1 MLRLSFLD
9 SKTNRNCFQH
19 FTWLI
24 AWLIN
29 MRMIYFST
37 CFCHFYNNFFWRIR
51 NWLIFENQKYF
62 LVQNYKCILVIFFI
76 QDSPALHTIIKM
88 LEKYYVFIT
97 MGTDPKWFIFGFIL
111 LFLVQFSVIVIIDGL
126 CKIQE
131 RKTMKSYRYVLL
143 KVYVVFFNFS
153 FLGNF
158 CKMGVIF

>member
-37 CFCHFYNNFFWRIR
+37 CFCHFYNNFFWWIR

-62 LVQNYKCILVIFFI
+62 LVQNYKCILVIFFYSRFSCTSYNHKDAWEI
-76 QDSPALHTIIKM
+76 LCFHHDGYWTKMVYIWIHLIISRTI
-88 LEKYYVFIT
+88 LCNCYHW
-97 MGTDPKWFIFGFIL
+97 WFMQNSG
-111 LFLVQFSVIVIIDGL
+111 
-126 CKIQE
+126 KKNNE
-131 RKTMKSYRYVLL
+131 VL
-143 KVYVVFFNFS
+143 
-153 FLGNF
+153 
-158 CKMGVIF
+158 

>member
-1 MLRLSFLD
+1 MRTKNIFWF
-9 SKTNRNCFQH
+9 KIINAY
-19 FTWLI
+19 WL
-24 AWLIN
+24 
-29 MRMIYFST
+29 F
-37 CFCHFYNNFFWRIR
+37 
-51 NWLIFENQKYF
+51 
-62 LVQNYKCILVIFFI
+62 FFI